1 MNYIRTIAKALTA
14 VLGVVVAAIAAGTLD
29 VEPWI
34 EVALQ
39 AAIVGIAVF
48 LVPNGDQP

>member
-1 MNYIRTIAKALTA
+1 MDTVKYIAKALTA
-14 VLGVVVAAIAAGTLD
+14 VLAVVVAAIAAGTLD

-34 EVALQ
+34 EVALS
-39 AAIVGIAVF
+39 AAIAGIAVF